1 MNSNHLLE
9 EYGYYLF
16 NDDVMRERIDEEV
29 YKAFHEALLKK
40 ESMSKDIA
48 TVIAK
53 AMKEWAI
60 EKGATHFTH
69 WFTPLI
75 GKTAEKHDAFL
86 ELDGDKPILE
96 FSGKLLRKGEPDASS
111 FPTGGLRATFEARGY
126 TAWDCTSPAFVK
138 NHTLYIPTLFCSY
151 TGEAL
156 DHKTPLLKSCE
167 VLNKEAVRLLHLLNI
182 DVNSVESFV
191 GSEQEYFLVLE
202 EYFEKRLDLKF

>member
-16 NDDVMRERIDEEV
+16 NDEEMKKRIDEDV
-29 YKAFHEALLKK
+29 YKAFHLAVTNR

-48 TVIAK
+48 EVIAK
-53 AMKEWAI
+53 AMKEWAL

-69 WFTPLI
+69 WFTPLN

-86 ELDGDKPILE
+86 ELDGDTPILE

-126 TAWDCTSPAFVK
+126 TAWDTTSPAFVK

-151 TGEAL
+151 TG
-156 DHKTPLLKSCE
+156 
-167 VLNKEAVRLLHLLNI
+167 
-182 DVNSVESFV
+182 
-191 GSEQEYFLVLE
+191 
-202 EYFEKRLDLKF
+202 